1 MITVVTVFRQR
12 TNCRQDVTH
21 LKQNDETIELNEA
34 CFFSTVLNKVNYHTE
49 FQALVYHM
57 FQLYK
62 WFVSFAVTCKEFFNL
77 QLRSDQNMSRTNQ
90 GQRKHRKNLSNPN
103 KRKQFSLSCHVDPW
117 FAQVGWYTTNI
128 LFACPARSN
137 KISML
142 CVFKLLFWWV
152 IVVFDFCVCCWYVFM
167 YCEPLN
173 HPFC

>member
-34 CFFSTVLNKVNYHTE
+34 CFFSTVLNKVNYHTD
-49 FQALVYHM
+49 FQALIYHM

-62 WFVSFAVTCKEFFNL
+62 WFVSFAVTCKECFNL

-90 GQRKHRKNLSNPN
+90 GQRKLRKNLSKPN
-103 KRKQFSLSCHVDPW
+103 KRKQFSLFCHADPW

-128 LFACPARSN
+128 LFACSGKSK

-142 CVFKLLFWWV
+142 CVFNYCLGRV
-152 IVVFDFCVCCWYVFM
+152 IDVIFYFCVCCWHAFM
-167 YCEPLN
+167 YREPLN
-173 HPFC
+173 QSE